1 MSPLMRI
8 TGALFVSAALGGCA
22 SMKEPVKPEFVS
34 SPDGCGVMN
43 KNTGQLISMSIECLA
58 QKQLEAEK
66 QAAALQRKAELEAM
80 ANLTST
86 IIKQPVSKDNPQAQ
100 NMGVVL
106 GILKMEEVAR
116 QSGLDKRDL
125 KETLPG
131 GWTPR
136 MIETAARL
144 VRGVFNGRCS
154 RDVLNNQDLCWD
166 APAKEEPK
174 AAAPAASAPQP
185 AKQAPAKK
193 LQ

>member
-106 GILKMEEVAR
+106 GILK
-116 QSGLDKRDL
+116 
-125 KETLPG
+125 
-131 GWTPR
+131 
-136 MIETAARL
+136 
-144 VRGVFNGRCS
+144 NGRS
-154 RDVLNNQDLCWD
+154 VEASIPFSFDLEKD
-166 APAKEEPK
+166 RAKSLSLLHELSGS
-174 AAAPAASAPQP
+174 ASAT
-185 AKQAPAKK
+185 
-193 LQ
+193 LFR